1 MSRIVQVII
10 LRRHSGCF
18 IKVYQ
23 WQCARHKKCHFK
35 KPSLR
40 HDRGRYRLG
49 VTSQAT
55 QPVHNSTT
63 KLVLFLAFLAK
74 SALDILFLH
83 NEFIVYLF
91 RLLFTYIISFIDRRR
106 EEDWKCWLFIS
117 FSTRPAKSPHIPAA
131 GPWLDPRNSV
141 ITESDGRGEGGGGAA
156 RGETHCP
163 VLRGAA
169 LPQPQPSYQLIFPPM
184 WRFQPR
190 AAARAGPPARALSV
204 SRSHTFRKN
213 WHFVGFTTSL
223 EPRRTRA
230 NLPPAGLLPTNLTL
244 MVACLLLFRKR
255 WTLKMNSRDEHKR
268 GAAGK
273 NTVLQALVG
282 IAVSCGIEFGS

>member
-40 HDRGRYRLG
+40 HEPGRCRLG

-83 NEFIVYLF
+83 NNLIVYLF
-91 RLLFTYIISFIDRRR
+91 RLLSILLLYHSLTG
-106 EEDWKCWLFIS
+106 EERK
-117 FSTRPAKSPHIPAA
+117 
-131 GPWLDPRNSV
+131 
-141 ITESDGRGEGGGGAA
+141 TESF
-156 RGETHCP
+156 HCLSP
-163 VLRGAA
+163 SRHGQQNPRIS
-169 LPQPQPSYQLIFPPM
+169 PQPGHD
-184 WRFQPR
+184 W
-190 AAARAGPPARALSV
+190 
-204 SRSHTFRKN
+204 
-213 WHFVGFTTSL
+213 
-223 EPRRTRA
+223 TR
-230 NLPPAGLLPTNLTL
+230 
-244 MVACLLLFRKR
+244 
-255 WTLKMNSRDEHKR
+255 
-268 GAAGK
+268 
-273 NTVLQALVG
+273 G
-282 IAVSCGIEFGS
+282 IP